1 MHDSHSLIDYKF
13 LINIVFNR
21 MVTSS
26 FKSNFT
32 SFIVALFIASTF
44 VACSDVTGFDDH
56 AESLESQELESTF
69 DKKKGNKNSKNS
81 AETVFSELNY
91 CEEQS
96 FTLWAG
102 QHHDAGNVVI
112 KVEDGTISVT
122 YIATGDWTIQHTHM
136 HIAKDLSGVPT
147 SGNGSPVMGHFTYS
161 QSHDNATFYNKTVSF
176 EEAGLSVGDTF
187 VVVTHAEV
195 SNGSGGET
203 AFGGNLE
210 GPGKRWWFY
219 ASGTIQ
225 ECETTVNRSNIRRIR
240 GSRW

>member
-1 MHDSHSLIDYKF
+1 MILIKKYF
-13 LINIVFNR
+13 SGLLIL
-21 MVTSS
+21 
-26 FKSNFT
+26 
-32 SFIVALFIASTF
+32 LFVVSAFS
-44 VACSDVTGFDDH
+44 ACSDIAGFDDST
-56 AESLESQELESTF
+56 ESLDNQEFESTF
-69 DKKKGNKNSKNS
+69 DKKKGNKKNGS
-81 AETVFSELNY
+81 TDETIFSDLNY

-112 KVEDGTISVT
+112 KVEDSTISVT

-147 SGNGSPVMGHFTYS
+147 SGNGSPIMGHLTYS
-161 QSHDNATFYNKTVSF
+161 QSHDNATFYNKTVSL

-195 SNGSGGET
+195 SSGSGGET
-203 AFGGNLE
+203 AFGGNHE

-225 ECETTVNRSNIRRIR
+225 ECESTVNRSSIRRIR